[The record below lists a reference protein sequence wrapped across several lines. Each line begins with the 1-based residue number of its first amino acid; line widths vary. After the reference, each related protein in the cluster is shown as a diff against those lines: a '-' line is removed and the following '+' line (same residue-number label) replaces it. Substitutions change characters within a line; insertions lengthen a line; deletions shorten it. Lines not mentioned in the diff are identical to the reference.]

1 MQMVSNTNTN
11 TQKKKTRH
19 KTKATTVALIKS
31 DFFYEKKADL
41 LLATGRVPQRAGI

>member
-11 TQKKKTRH
+11 TKKYTWH